1 MATMDCD
8 FLLPKAVDA
17 ISLLSPV
24 TRWRREKAGL
34 FPRRVKLSARK
45 IAYRKADIEDWRRDP
60 EGWAKRNAAV
70 QP

>member
-1 MATMDCD
+1 MAKPECD
-8 FLLPKAVDA
+8 FLLPSAVDT

-45 IAYRKADIEDWRRDP
+45 IAYRKSEIEEWRRDP
-60 EGWAKRNAAV
+60 EGWAKRNAAAAI
-70 QP
+70 